1 MAISTTV
8 HINNK
13 WNYSKAN
20 RLQVRTARKDGRAIS
35 SVRQNR
41 RNLPIEAIVPG
52 SNPGSPTVITL
63 KQYNDMKAI
72 RVSVSFHEWSKVEGF
87 LGLFME
93 DEDTFIYLVDNVTFI
108 AVFAGECAMAY
119 FKAALAEAF
128 DEETI
133 IVKLR

>member
-1 MAISTTV
+1 
-8 HINNK
+8 
-13 WNYSKAN
+13 
-20 RLQVRTARKDGRAIS
+20 
-35 SVRQNR
+35 
-41 RNLPIEAIVPG
+41 
-52 SNPGSPTVITL
+52 
-63 KQYNDMKAI
+63 MKAI

-93 DEDTFIYLVDNVTFI
+93 DEDTFIYLVDNVTFT
-108 AVFAGECAMAY
+108 GECAMAY

>member
-1 MAISTTV
+1 
-8 HINNK
+8 
-13 WNYSKAN
+13 
-20 RLQVRTARKDGRAIS
+20 
-35 SVRQNR
+35 
-41 RNLPIEAIVPG
+41 
-52 SNPGSPTVITL
+52 
-63 KQYNDMKAI
+63 MKAI

-87 LGLFME
+87 LGLFM

-108 AVFAGECAMAY
+108 AVFTGECAMAY